1 VEFGLIDPA
10 TPRVLGNLQQ
20 PTPGESSRQLGYET
34 RFQYGF
40 SPGDRTIVV
49 GAGGYYARQSYSQTQ
64 HVDAWAG
71 TADWKIPLGPRLEVA
86 GEAYRGRGIG
96 GLGGGTFK
104 DYVFDATT
112 GRVSGL
118 DAVGGWSQIKARLTS
133 SLEANGAFGQDNGYG
148 SEIRYTNPASTSVYQ
163 GLARN
168 RTVLGN
174 VIFRPRA
181 YIVLSAEYRNIH
193 TWQVVGPANQAN
205 IFGLAAGYLF

>member
-1 VEFGLIDPA
+1 MVI
-10 TPRVLGNLQQ
+10 
-20 PTPGESSRQLGYET
+20 
-34 RFQYGF
+34 
-40 SPGDRTIVV
+40 

-71 TADWKIPLGPRLEVA
+71 TADWKIPLGSRLEVA

-96 GLGGGTFK
+96 GLGGGAFK
-104 DYVFDATT
+104 DYIFDATT
-112 GRVSGL
+112 RRVSGF

-133 SLEANGAFGQDNGYG
+133 SLEANGAFGQDNGYAD
-148 SEIRYTNPASTSVYQ
+148 EVRYTNPAIASVYP

-174 VIFRPRA
+174 VIFRPMA